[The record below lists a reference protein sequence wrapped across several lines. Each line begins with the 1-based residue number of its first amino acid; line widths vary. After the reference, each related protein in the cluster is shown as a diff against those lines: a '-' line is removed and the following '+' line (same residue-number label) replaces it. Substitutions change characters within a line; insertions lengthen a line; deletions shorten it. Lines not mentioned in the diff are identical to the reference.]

1 MSSAAVSSSTL
12 SSSPFPPARRLFH
25 GRAKDPALVA
35 GGETVTYAELTRRVE
50 TRGEQL
56 GATRRLVMI
65 TAGNAV
71 EPIVTYLAAVEG
83 GHPVLFVPD
92 GAAHAGHRNALIAR
106 FDPDVVAGGR
116 DDGWELTV
124 RHTASSHRFHPDLAM
139 LASTSGSTGSPKLV
153 RLSFE
158 NLRSNAVAIADYLG
172 LEPHDRAATTL
183 PLQYCYGLSVVNSH
197 LGSGASLLLT
207 ERSVAEE
214 EFWTDMVRGRAT
226 SFAGVP
232 YTFELLEAAGFE
244 HRDLPDLRAI
254 TQAGGRLAPD
264 LVRRYAALGAARG
277 FELFVMYGQTEATAR
292 MAYLPP
298 RLAGTAAG
306 AIGQAI
312 PGGTLRVDEAGVR
325 GGGNV
330 RGVRGVGE
338 LVYSG
343 PNVMMG
349 YAHEPADFALGRTV
363 RELRTGDLARQRD
376 DGLFEVVGRMNRFA
390 KVYGLRVDLDELER
404 QLRDAGFPARV
415 VTVDERLLV
424 FVPSERLVADA
435 VGAAAAVLDIPP
447 HAVEGFAIAEFPRT
461 ASGKPDTAALIRFA
475 DEVRAAQSVPDEDAS
490 ADGIRALY
498 ARLLGRPDATAD
510 DSFAALGGDS
520 LSYVEVSVR
529 LEDLLGTLPRD
540 WPELSP
546 RQLSAQARPER
557 GDAPDAA
564 SRPPRRGGRSRF
576 ARLDTSV
583 ALRAIAIVLIVGSH
597 ADLFVA
603 QGGAHLLLAAFG
615 FNLARF
621 QLSGRPG
628 HRSAG
633 LLRSVAQFAIPAV
646 VWIGVVAM
654 ISGSYRLTT
663 VFLLNGFL
671 PNDGRWHPQWDFWF
685 LELAVW
691 SMLGVAA
698 LCAVRRVDRLER
710 AHPFGFALALLG
722 VALAIRF
729 AVTGVEAGLVERY
742 TLPAALWLIAL
753 GWAGARATRW
763 EQRLM
768 LSVVTI
774 GATFGFLGNP
784 AREAVIAAG
793 ILVLL
798 WLPAV
803 ILPRTLVPAV
813 TALAGASM
821 FIYLTHWQV
830 FPAWERTVPLVGT
843 LLSLLV
849 GIVVWRAYRV
859 IERTV
864 VRRAAIARRGNPL
877 APRTGRPHPTPR
889 RRPERPAGSPAHR
902 GRVRAG

>member
-1 MSSAAVSSSTL
+1 MSSAAAASTPIP
-12 SSSPFPPARRLFH
+12 STPSPSASRRRPARRLFR
-25 GRAKDPALVA
+25 GRGQDPALVTDA
-35 GGETVTYAELTRRVE
+35 ETVSYAELTRRVE
-50 TRGEQL
+50 ARSAQL
-56 GATRRLVMI
+56 GTSRRLVVI

-92 GAAHAGHRNALIAR
+92 GPAHARHRAALIER

-116 DDGWELTV
+116 DAGWEVAV
-124 RHTASSHRFHPDLAM
+124 RHSAPRHRFHPDLAM

-172 LEPHDRAATTL
+172 LERRDRAATTL

-197 LGSGASLLLT
+197 LARGASLLLT
-207 ERSVAEE
+207 ERSVADE
-214 EFWTDMVRGRAT
+214 EFWADMVRWRAT

-244 HRDLPDLRAI
+244 HRNLPDLRTI
-254 TQAGGRLAPD
+254 TQAGGRLAAD

-277 FELFVMYGQTEATAR
+277 FDLFVMYGQTEATAR

-298 RLAGTAAG
+298 RLAGTTAG

-312 PGGTLRVDEAGVR
+312 PGGSLRVEDAGA
-325 GGGNV
+325 
-330 RGVRGVGE
+330 GVGE

-404 QLRDAGFPARV
+404 QLQDAGYPARV

-424 FVPSERLVADA
+424 FVPSERLVTDA
-435 VGAAAAVLDIPP
+435 ASTAAAVLDIPP
-447 HAVEGFAIAEFPRT
+447 HAVEGFAVAEFPRT

-475 DEVRAAQSVPDEDAS
+475 HEVRAAAPDEDAS
-490 ADGIRALY
+490 ADGIRTLY
-498 ARLLGRPDATAD
+498 ARLLGRPGATVD

-529 LEDLLGTLPRD
+529 LEDLLGALPRD

-546 RQLSAQARPER
+546 RQLGAQARPEG
-557 GDAPDAA
+557 GDVPAAA
-564 SRPPRRGGRSRF
+564 SRPARRVGSRRF

-628 HRSAG
+628 RRSTG

-646 VWIGVVAM
+646 VWIGAVAM

-671 PNDGRWHPQWDFWF
+671 PGDGRWHAQWDFWF

-691 SMLGVAA
+691 SMLGLAA

-710 AHPFGFALALLG
+710 AHPFGFALAFLG
-722 VALAIRF
+722 VALAVRF

-763 EQRLM
+763 QQRLM
-768 LSVVTI
+768 LSVVTV

-784 AREAVIAAG
+784 AREAVIAVG

-803 ILPRTLVPAV
+803 TLPRMLVPAV

-830 FPAWERTVPLVGT
+830 FPAWEKRVPLVGT

-849 GIVVWRAYRV
+849 GIVVWRLYRV
-859 IERTV
+859 TERTV
-864 VRRAAIARRGNPL
+864 LRRVPTARRATRLARH
-877 APRTGRPHPTPR
+877 TGRPRPTPR
-889 RRPERPAGSPAHR
+889 RQPESPAGSPAHR
-902 GRVRAG
+902 GQVRAW